1 MRRISLTLT
10 TILIAAACLAAQE
23 PASRQGAAVSS
34 GNKTIVGCVAQGSSG
49 FVIKTDDGNTFP
61 LRSMTDLSGY
71 MGKKV
76 QIQANW
82 TATGVHVAGPLESPE
97 TPATAP
103 GTGGSTG
110 QEFAGDIHLRLK
122 GKVIGDCLGKK

>member
-1 MRRISLTLT
+1 MRRVCLILATISF
-10 TILIAAACLAAQE
+10 AAVCLAAQE
-23 PASRQGAAVSS
+23 PASRQGASVSS
-34 GNKTIVGCVAQGSSG
+34 GNKTIVGCVAQSG
-49 FVIKTDDGNTFP
+49 NGYVIRTDDGNTFP
-61 LRSMTDLSGY
+61 LRSMTDLSAY

-82 TATGVHVAGPLESPE
+82 TATGVHVAGPLEEE
-97 TPATAP
+97 TPAAAP
-103 GTGGSTG
+103 PTGPKTG